1 MLVLKRTQVQF
12 LANATLKKKLSRISV
27 WGLCTGYMKILFF
40 VFPMG
45 AKAPKD
51 SGICRDS
58 RANIPGIPRHIKI
71 FNEKSPET
79 NHKTVIKE

>member
-1 MLVLKRTQVQF
+1 MVLKRTQVQF
-12 LANATLKKKLSRISV
+12 LVSATLKKNIIKNKFMGAMYRLHENTVLCISN
-27 WGLCTGYMKILFF
+27 
-40 VFPMG
+40 G

-58 RANIPGIPRHIKI
+58 RANVPGIPRHIKT
-71 FNEKSPET
+71 FKEKSPET